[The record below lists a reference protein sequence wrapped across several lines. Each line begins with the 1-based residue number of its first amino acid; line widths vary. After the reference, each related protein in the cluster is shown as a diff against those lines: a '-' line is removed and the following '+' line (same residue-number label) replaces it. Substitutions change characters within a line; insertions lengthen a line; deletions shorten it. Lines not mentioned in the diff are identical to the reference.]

1 MPYGDEKNM
10 TELPLENIERIVT
23 DDWIFNKIVTVS
35 KVYSSGTL
43 YFHIVYDC
51 GRVGAIRWDTVK
63 NIDYREVPLTIKTAG
78 DVLKAYKEGRLVG
91 N

>member
-23 DDWIFNKIVTVS
+23 NDLLFNKVVSVT

-43 YFHIVYDC
+43 YLHLIYD
-51 GRVGAIRWDTVK
+51 GGKIGAIRWDTVK
-63 NIDYREVPLTIKTAG
+63 NIDYREVPSKIKTAG